1 MDLEQITEEGADTQL
16 DTDRN
21 LSAISTQ
28 KEKLRKRL
36 VQLNKA
42 LDEIHAEESDIVGND
57 MSELVAELG
66 GDADLKDILDTIL
79 LSAEEISNVEKSI
92 SDVAAESD
100 RLEAEGADFKAR
112 YGAERRVT
120 KGMELI
126 LASQQN
132 ELDQERKK
140 IRDMLE
146 NIREIKQGQRSEMQ
160 AGIEATLQTPMQS
173 AAASIIKLI
182 HQAEEEENFAVAVPL
197 SKVLKQ
203 MTAANLYTPGFRFQD
218 DVDTDTRR
226 WIAET
231 FSPKVSTRE
240 DAQVVQDVPAR
251 PPSPRVLS
259 PAAADMPLLSFDQF
273 RHPEEE
279 LTGLIQSAFEKFGLL
294 EEFKVRDETFVAFV
308 EAMREGY
315 KSVEDGVTYH
325 NFRHAFDVTQMAY
338 FFITQTNAGE
348 IMDNMDIFLLL
359 LCCVGHD
366 VDHNGLNNTFHENT
380 QSPLAMLYND
390 TSIME
395 NHHCSTTLKILA
407 REECN
412 LMANLTAEQQKA
424 NRNRIVN
431 IILATDMTKHFDV
444 TNKFKLK
451 VEAGQFGVK
460 GEDGNASAEDRDIL
474 LDLLMHASDL
484 SNPVRPFP
492 LAKKWGYDIM
502 EEFCSQG
509 DMEKKLGMPVSP
521 LCERDDL
528 TTDVQKAGS
537 QIGFGDFV
545 VGPMYKDM
553 AAYFTG
559 LEPCVE
565 SLAKN
570 REYYSEVKEG
580 KATMDEVIARAEA
593 ECAAAAATLADG
605 GGEPAPAVESDD
617 DSIDGDDV

>member
-1 MDLEQITEEGADTQL
+1 
-16 DTDRN
+16 
-21 LSAISTQ
+21 
-28 KEKLRKRL
+28 
-36 VQLNKA
+36 
-42 LDEIHAEESDIVGND
+42 
-57 MSELVAELG
+57 
-66 GDADLKDILDTIL
+66 
-79 LSAEEISNVEKSI
+79 
-92 SDVAAESD
+92 
-100 RLEAEGADFKAR
+100 
-112 YGAERRVT
+112 
-120 KGMELI
+120 
-126 LASQQN
+126 
-132 ELDQERKK
+132 
-140 IRDMLE
+140 
-146 NIREIKQGQRSEMQ
+146 
-160 AGIEATLQTPMQS
+160 
-173 AAASIIKLI
+173 
-182 HQAEEEENFAVAVPL
+182 
-197 SKVLKQ
+197 
-203 MTAANLYTPGFRFQD
+203 
-218 DVDTDTRR
+218 
-226 WIAET
+226 
-231 FSPKVSTRE
+231 
-240 DAQVVQDVPAR
+240 
-251 PPSPRVLS
+251 
-259 PAAADMPLLSFDQF
+259 MPLLSFNQF
-273 RHPEEE
+273 KYPEEE

-359 LCCVGHD
+359 MCCVGHD

-451 VEAGQFGVK
+451 VEAGQFGEK
-460 GEDGNASAEDRDIL
+460 GEDGQATAEDRDIL

-509 DMEKKLGMPVSP
+509 DMEKRLNMPVSP

-528 TTDVQKAGS
+528 TTDVQKAQS

-570 REYYSEVKEG
+570 REYYLQVKEG
-580 KATMDEVIARAEA
+580 TATMDEVVARAEA
-593 ECAAAAATLADG
+593 ECAAAEAAAEAG
-605 GGEPAPAVESDD
+605 AGEPAPAVESDD